1 MAGTKARA
9 LLRILGGKVC
19 IALLTINIAVF
30 VILHLC
36 VWCGIDSHTAT
47 SALSMPADFDAIAVR
62 PWTPL
67 TYMFTQWNLLHLLA
81 NILWMAAFGA
91 IFFHI
96 GLPGLTWRIY
106 LAGGICGAAA
116 FMAAAAHAS
125 GTEMLA
131 GSSAAVMGLVCAA
144 AVYRPHARISLML
157 FGEFPLWILASI
169 VIALYAVISIPSAT
183 TCAAHIGGALGGGVY
198 AYAEKVIRKRRALR
212 ANRALQHTAKADIHT
227 ELDEILA
234 KVGRSGYGSL
244 SRHERQRLFEISR
257 QLK

>member
-1 MAGTKARA
+1 M
-9 LLRILGGKVC
+9 
-19 IALLTINIAVF
+19 
-30 VILHLC
+30 
-36 VWCGIDSHTAT
+36 DSYTAT
-47 SALSMPADFDAIAVR
+47 SAMSMPAGLSSIATH

-67 TYMFTQWNLLHLLA
+67 TYMFAQWNLLHLLA
-81 NILWMAAFGA
+81 NMLWMVAFGS

-116 FMAAAAHAS
+116 FMAAAALGS
-125 GTEMLA
+125 GTGMLA

-157 FGEFPLWILASI
+157 FGEFPLWILAAI
-169 VIALYAVISIPSAT
+169 VIGLYAVISIPSAT

-198 AYAEKVIRKRRALR
+198 AYAEKAIRKRRALR
-212 ANRALQHTAKADIHT
+212 ANKALQQTVKADIHT
-227 ELDEILA
+227 ELDGILA